1 MPGWPPLSGKET
13 TKTKIMEDI
22 AKAIR
27 ELGSNPQNVQQ
38 VVSILMQKNI
48 SLRPWSELLK
58 EYDVNFHPVMDQAKY
73 PDVANGDGTIDY
85 VTRVPL
91 DLMKVTAKRMTELV
105 CGIPAKRV
113 YKPQNDRQKE
123 AAKVIERI
131 YMRQRIDSVNVERL
145 NMLFAGCEVAT
156 LWYSVPAE
164 NNDYGIR
171 SSIKVRCRNFSP
183 MLGDQLYPLFD
194 EYGDMVAMSF
204 WYQRVV
210 EGKTKTFFDA
220 YTAENHVRFGL
231 DSGWE
236 LLEAEETGIGKIPCI
251 YMYRP
256 TPIWENNAQ
265 LVYEMEWAL
274 SRNGNYI
281 RKNSKPIMA
290 VYSDEVVQFGDSE
303 KGGTQDKRFKDIF
316 ALPTDAKMEFV
327 TWQQAA
333 DTLKFHAQELR
344 QQYFSSLQMPDFS
357 MDNMKTV
364 PMSGEARKMVF
375 IDAQMKA
382 KDESGRIQEFLDRET
397 SVVKAFAKAAM
408 NSYDADIDALE
419 VENVITPY
427 TLQDEKETIE
437 NLMTATAG
445 KPVLSQREA
454 VQYLGWSD
462 DVDETLRQMQEE
474 SAGNAVEPF
483 V

>member
-1 MPGWPPLSGKET
+1 MIQDVNE
-13 TKTKIMEDI
+13 
-22 AKAIR
+22 AIR
-27 ELGSNPQNVQQ
+27 GLRTSPEKAQELASF
-38 VVSILMQKNI
+38 LMQKTVR
-48 SLRPWSELLK
+48 LRPWSELVK
-58 EYDVNFHPVMDQAKY
+58 EYDTRFHPVMDKALY
-73 PDVANGDGTIDY
+73 PDVTNGDGSIDK

-105 CGIPAKRV
+105 CGIPVKRV
-113 YKPQNDRQKE
+113 YKPQDDRQKE
-123 AAKVIERI
+123 VAQVIEKI
-131 YMRQRIDSVNVERL
+131 YQRQRIDAVNVERL

-156 LWYSVPAE
+156 LWYSVKSP
-164 NNDYGIR
+164 NHLYGID
-171 SSIKVRCRNFSP
+171 SDLKIRCRNFSP

-194 EYGDMVAMSF
+194 AYGDMIAMSF

-210 EGKTKTFFDA
+210 GNETKTYFDA
-220 YTAENHVRFGL
+220 YTDEYHVGFEL
-231 DSGWE
+231 DDGWKM
-236 LLEAEETGIGKIPCI
+236 LEYEETSIGKIPCV
-251 YMYRP
+251 YLMRP
-256 TPIWENNAQ
+256 TPVWENNAP

-290 VYSDEVVQFGDSE
+290 VYADELMRFGESE
-303 KGGTQDKRFKDIF
+303 KDGSQDKRFKDVF
-316 ALPTDAKMEFV
+316 ALPTNGKMEFV
-327 TWQQAA
+327 TWTQAA
-333 DTLKFHAQELR
+333 ENLKFHIQELR

-397 SVVKAFAKAAM
+397 SVVKAFTKVLM
-408 NSYDADIDALE
+408 PGYDKDIDALE
-419 VENVITPY
+419 IENVITPY

-454 VQYLGWSD
+454 VQYLGWSE
-462 DVDETLRQMQEE
+462 DVDDTMNQLRQEA
-474 SAGNAVEPF
+474 AGDAVEPYI
-483 V
+483 

>member
-1 MPGWPPLSGKET
+1 MCGTRIIPQRWMNTSGARHRRWPTS
-13 TKTKIMEDI
+13 D
-22 AKAIR
+22 
-27 ELGSNPQNVQQ
+27 
-38 VVSILMQKNI
+38 
-48 SLRPWSELLK
+48 
-58 EYDVNFHPVMDQAKY
+58 
-73 PDVANGDGTIDY
+73 
-85 VTRVPL
+85 
-91 DLMKVTAKRMTELV
+91 
-105 CGIPAKRV
+105 C
-113 YKPQNDRQKE
+113 
-123 AAKVIERI
+123 
-131 YMRQRIDSVNVERL
+131 
-145 NMLFAGCEVAT
+145 
-156 LWYSVPAE
+156 
-164 NNDYGIR
+164 
-171 SSIKVRCRNFSP
+171 
-183 MLGDQLYPLFD
+183 
-194 EYGDMVAMSF
+194 
-204 WYQRVV
+204 
-210 EGKTKTFFDA
+210 
-220 YTAENHVRFGL
+220 
-231 DSGWE
+231 
-236 LLEAEETGIGKIPCI
+236 
-251 YMYRP
+251 
-256 TPIWENNAQ
+256 
-265 LVYEMEWAL
+265 EWAL

-333 DTLKFHAQELR
+333 ETLKFHVQELR

-397 SVVKAFAKAAM
+397 SVVKAFAKAVM

-454 VQYLGWSD
+454 VQYLGWSE

-474 SAGNAVEPF
+474 SEGNAVEPY